1 MKAMYASFLAE
12 KQLQL
17 HPESKFNSMLFN
29 LMHVAIPAQTQLTVT
44 EYLFYP
50 TPDPASTTP
59 TTETQDALLQTLSVE
74 LKDVTDWH
82 ALGVHLKVPT
92 RELKAIEVNYPQD
105 VQRRKLET
113 LKVWLKREDNNLF
126 NLWKKIV
133 EALRLM
139 DENVIAKYLADIY
152 KVSDD
157 SG

>member
-1 MKAMYASFLAE
+1 MKAMYTSFLAK

-59 TTETQDALLQTLSVE
+59 TTETLLQTLSVE

-82 ALGVHLKVPT
+82 ALGVHLKVSI

-105 VQRRKLET
+105 VQRHKLET
-113 LKVWLKREDNNLF
+113 LKVWLKREDNNPF

-139 DENVIAKYLADIY
+139 DENVIAKYLADVY